1 MRKCFVKLCSWR
13 IKKNKKKHSSIYTEK
28 QLLHCLSIF
37 FRKGFCWKKIF
48 KKKKSKIS
56 NVLCSYECDINVAL
70 DLHTCRNMLFSS
82 FIPDI
87 DDLFSVNKYRF
98 FSFFST
104 VKERGV
110 VKLRVMIQIQWQYWV
125 AMKVNLI

>member
-1 MRKCFVKLCSWR
+1 ML
-13 IKKNKKKHSSIYTEK
+13 Y
-28 QLLHCLSIF
+28 
-37 FRKGFCWKKIF
+37 
-48 KKKKSKIS
+48 
-56 NVLCSYECDINVAL
+56 SYECDINVAL

-98 FSFFST
+98 FST

-110 VKLRVMIQIQWQYWV
+110 VKIKGYDSNTVTILGRNEG
-125 AMKVNLI
+125 KSHLT

>member
-1 MRKCFVKLCSWR
+1 ML
-13 IKKNKKKHSSIYTEK
+13 Y
-28 QLLHCLSIF
+28 
-37 FRKGFCWKKIF
+37 
-48 KKKKSKIS
+48 
-56 NVLCSYECDINVAL
+56 SYECDINVAL
-70 DLHTCRNMLFSS
+70 DLHTCRNMLFSA

-110 VKLRVMIQIQWQYWV
+110 VKIKGYDSNTVTILGRNEG
-125 AMKVNLI
+125 KSHLT